1 MTDTVKMLRPE
12 LKGSVQDPSGHVRHD
27 DRGNAIWEWA
37 NDCADE
43 PLSRISALEISDA
56 NGDSREISVKTG
68 GYVKIAAKG
77 GNNPYESGLVK
88 KTAPAVKRDLRELS
102 RWIEERRQRGEP
114 TKF

>member
-1 MTDTVKMLRPE
+1 MTI
-12 LKGSVQDPSGHVRHD
+12 
-27 DRGNAIWEWA
+27 AA
-37 NDCADE
+37 
-43 PLSRISALEISDA
+43 
-56 NGDSREISVKTG
+56 ISVKTG